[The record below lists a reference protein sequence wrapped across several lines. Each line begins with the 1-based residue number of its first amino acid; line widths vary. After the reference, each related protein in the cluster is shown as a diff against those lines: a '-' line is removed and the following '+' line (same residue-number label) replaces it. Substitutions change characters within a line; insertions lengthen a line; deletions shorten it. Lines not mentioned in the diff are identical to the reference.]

1 MSNKLVIATTFLCAL
16 CITTITSDVFAQDG
30 WGNLKGKIIVKGDV
44 PGPVKL
50 NVDKD
55 KAVCL
60 KDGPLERQ
68 EVIVGSEGELQHA
81 FVMMYFGRRDK
92 EPTVHPKY
100 EEQFKTAVVLD
111 NVTCRFDPTAV
122 FIRKGQD
129 IVLKNSDAIG
139 HSCKFE
145 SLNNDQ
151 NFNIP
156 PNGKLTVQLD
166 GIDKVPGNLVCGMH
180 SWMSAV
186 FLVRDE
192 PYAAIT
198 GKDGTFEI
206 TDIPAG
212 KWKFQF
218 WHKKSG
224 YMRAMTKDGE
234 EILGRRGEIEIE
246 IKPGETYDF
255 GTLIFDAGE
264 FK

>member
-1 MSNKLVIATTFLCAL
+1 MFRKLFGATAFLLFIALPIFAN
-16 CITTITSDVFAQDG
+16 AQDG
-30 WGNLKGKIIVKGDV
+30 WGNLQGKIVFNGDV
-44 PGPVKL
+44 PPPVKL
-50 NVDKD
+50 TVDKD

-68 EVIVGSEGELQHA
+68 EIIVDKNGGLKNA

-92 EPTVHPKY
+92 EPTVHPDY
-100 EEQFKTAVVLD
+100 EKEFKEPVVLD
-111 NVTCRFDPTAV
+111 NVTCRFQPPAI

-129 IVLKNSDAIG
+129 VTLKNSDAVG

-156 PNGKLTVQLD
+156 PNGELTVQLD
-166 GIDKVPGNLVCGMH
+166 GVDKVPGNLVCGMH
-180 SWMSAV
+180 SWMQAV
-186 FLVRDE
+186 FLVRNE

-198 GKDGTFEI
+198 GEDGTFEI
-206 TDIPAG
+206 KNIPAG

-218 WHKKSG
+218 WHKKAG
-224 YMRAMTKDGE
+224 YMRSLSKDGKE
-234 EILGRRGEIEIE
+234 FLGRRGEIEIE

-255 GTLIFDAGE
+255 GTLTIDAGG